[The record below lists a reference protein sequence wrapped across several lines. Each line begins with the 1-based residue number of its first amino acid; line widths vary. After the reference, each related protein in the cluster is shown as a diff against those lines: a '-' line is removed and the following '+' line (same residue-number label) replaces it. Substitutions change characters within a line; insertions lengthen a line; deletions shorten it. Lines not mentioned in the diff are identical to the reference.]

1 MIVNLFRHTQALSIL
16 SVFILSIT
24 MWSVLSYQEYSGL
37 INGLSPL
44 YEGFISPILNYSII
58 ARILTGVFIFWQ
70 ALMVNKLM
78 IGQSIYS
85 TNTFYPALLFVL
97 ISSASP
103 QFMHLSPNFIALL
116 FLIIALQ
123 KIINCY
129 LAKNAHTLV
138 FESAFLLS
146 IAILIHPPYLLFIPL
161 IWIGM
166 SIFSLGE
173 WRYWVLSILGLIC
186 PQIIGFTLG
195 AYFKI
200 QHLNFKSLFLFFEQ
214 SQVESQFSIFDLL
227 SFSIYGIAILL
238 ALIEVIFSLK
248 KKKIKARKSFVLIL
262 WLFLFQGLYL
272 FLDPSPF
279 SSKLQI
285 VALPAS
291 IFISNYYYYK
301 KTTTWIKASLYI
313 LVFTVLLHQFW
324 V

>member
-24 MWSVLSYQEYSGL
+24 MWSALSYQEYSGL

-78 IGQSIYS
+78 VGQGIYS

-116 FLIIALQ
+116 FLIVALQ

-173 WRYWVLSILGLIC
+173 WRYWVLSILGLVC

-195 AYFKI
+195 AYFEI

-214 SQVESQFSIFDLL
+214 SQVASQFSIFDLL

-262 WLFLFQGLYL
+262 WLFLFQALYL
-272 FLDPSPF
+272 FLDPSAF